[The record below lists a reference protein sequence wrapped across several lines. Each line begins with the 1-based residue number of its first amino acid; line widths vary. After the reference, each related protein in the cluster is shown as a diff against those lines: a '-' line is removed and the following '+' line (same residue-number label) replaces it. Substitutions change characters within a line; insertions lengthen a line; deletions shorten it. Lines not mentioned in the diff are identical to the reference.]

1 MIGFFS
7 MLVLVSVSAGVIN
20 YIQGSANE
28 FVTYENST
36 EGVKIDY
43 PKGWSVI
50 RQYGLAFLSPKEN
63 DSDSFREGLV
73 VARGPVVNESIDK
86 LADRVLRFYNLTLID
101 FRLNESK
108 GITIHASPAQSLI
121 YTFTIPDNGTI
132 KALDLGT
139 RENNR
144 VHVFRYTAQ
153 ESKFDH
159 YLPTIER
166 MIASFKSVE

>member
-1 MIGFFS
+1 

-86 LADRVLRFYNLTLID
+86 
-101 FRLNESK
+101 
-108 GITIHASPAQSLI
+108 
-121 YTFTIPDNGTI
+121 
-132 KALDLGT
+132 
-139 RENNR
+139 
-144 VHVFRYTAQ
+144 
-153 ESKFDH
+153 
-159 YLPTIER
+159 
-166 MIASFKSVE
+166 